1 MSSSANHFV
10 GLSGF
15 GEELRGWGSTVCECF
30 CPLAPA
36 VRMPQNL
43 NSYPQRKRTSQH
55 WTSSAFKYVPD
66 AKPDRT
72 FNESDNTTD
81 RVGVDGLLPELDEYT
96 VQAGLNMVESDAGEG
111 AVERRVTVLTVGP
124 DRAADAVK
132 KALQMGAHRG
142 GPCPR
147 RGDPRVRRGR
157 HLADPGRGRE
167 EDRGPG
173 PDPDRHGVHG
183 WRDGRGSGHARR
195 APGPTAGEAGLRA
208 DRRGRHRDHSSRRRR
223 GLRSIGRP
231 DCGCR

>member
-1 MSSSANHFV
+1 MNIV
-10 GLSGF
+10 
-15 GEELRGWGSTVCECF
+15 VCI
-30 CPLAPA
+30 
-36 VRMPQNL
+36 
-43 NSYPQRKRTSQH
+43 
-55 WTSSAFKYVPD
+55 KYVPD
-66 AKPDRT
+66 AQSDRT

-81 RVGVDGLLPELDEYT
+81 RVGVDGLLSELDEYA
-96 VQAGLNMVESDAGEG
+96 VEAGLKLVEAAAGEG
-111 AVERRVTVLTVGP
+111 AEESRVTVLTVGP
-124 DRAADAVK
+124 DAAADAVK

-195 APGPTAGEAGLRA
+195 APGPAAGEAGLRA